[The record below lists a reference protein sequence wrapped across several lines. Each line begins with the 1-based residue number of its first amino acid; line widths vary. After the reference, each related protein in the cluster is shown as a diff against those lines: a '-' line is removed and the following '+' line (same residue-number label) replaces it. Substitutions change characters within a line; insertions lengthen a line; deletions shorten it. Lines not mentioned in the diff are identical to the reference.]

1 MLKITEIKP
10 LFTSLVVT
18 GNVFDSDKKENGI
31 IVAKKGDLKLW
42 QEVIAVGPMVRDIK
56 VGDKVVF
63 NPSAYVVRKYSKD
76 SLQNDMDNNP
86 IIRTEFNW
94 VTVYDE
100 NDRPQRCLLLNDR
113 DISYVYEG
121 EEKWGNVIVPD
132 TKIITLN

>member
-63 NPSAYVVRKYSKD
+63 NPAAYVVRKYSKD